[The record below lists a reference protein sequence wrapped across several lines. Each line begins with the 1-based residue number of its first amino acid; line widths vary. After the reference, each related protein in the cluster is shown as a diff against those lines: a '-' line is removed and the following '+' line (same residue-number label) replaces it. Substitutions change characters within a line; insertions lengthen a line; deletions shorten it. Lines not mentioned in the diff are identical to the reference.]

1 MRQILAEKT
10 REAIEQARENGEFV
24 SQEEPAD
31 LTVEVPRI
39 ASHGDWSTNAA
50 MVMAPIEKKPPR
62 ALAEILIG
70 HIKDPDGFFDRIEI
84 AGPGFINFHLTNK
97 WWHQVLLNINRL
109 GPDYGRVDLGRG
121 QKILVEFVS
130 TNPTGPLHVGH
141 ARGAALGDALSRVL
155 EMAGFEV
162 SREYYVNDT
171 GNQARTLG
179 RSVLYRYLEEF
190 GQAPEYTDNLYQGD
204 YIRDLASEV
213 KEKEGDRFLGLS
225 EDEAVEK
232 IYPWAIE
239 RVLEG
244 IREDLTE
251 FHITFDNWCSERGL
265 VEKGQTE
272 KTLDDLRSRGH
283 IYDKDGAV
291 WFRSSNFGD
300 DKDRPV
306 IKSNGDTTYM
316 TPDLV
321 YHRDK
326 FIRGYD
332 RLIDVLG
339 ADHHGYVPRL
349 KAGIEAMGFDR
360 DKLDVVLVQM
370 VNWLRAGKPVSMST
384 RSGQYVT
391 LKEVL
396 DEVGPD
402 AARFIFLTRRSDS
415 RLDFDFEL
423 AQSQSSENPVYYV
436 QYAHARIASVFRTAR
451 TEGIEIPGPADA
463 DLGRLVEEE
472 ELALMKHMATFP
484 DLIQGAALNLE
495 PHRLTHF
502 LTELA
507 GIFHPYYKR
516 HRFLS
521 DDLEL
526 SKARLFL
533 ADCIKQVLATG
544 LELLGISVPEVM

>member
-1 MRQILAEKT
+1 MRQILTGKI
-10 REAIEQARENGEFV
+10 REALERARENGEFV
-24 SQEEPAD
+24 SQEALAD

-50 MVMAPIEKKPPR
+50 MVLAPLEKKPPR
-62 ALAEILIG
+62 VLAEIIIG
-70 HIKDPDGFFDRIEI
+70 NLKDPEGFFDRIEI
-84 AGPGFINFHLTNK
+84 AGPGFINFNLTNK
-97 WWHQVLLNINRL
+97 WWHQVLLDIDRL
-109 GPDYGRVDLGRG
+109 GPDYGRLDLGRG
-121 QKILVEFVS
+121 QKVLVEFVS

-141 ARGAALGDALSRVL
+141 ARGAAVGDALARVL
-155 EMAGFEV
+155 DMAGFEI

-190 GQAPEYTDNLYQGD
+190 GRKVEYTDNLYQGD
-204 YIRDLASEV
+204 YIRNLAEEV
-213 KEKEGDRFLGLS
+213 KEGEGDRFLDLP
-225 EDEAVEK
+225 EDKAVEE
-232 IYPWAIE
+232 IYPRVIE
-239 RVLEG
+239 RILEG
-244 IREDLTE
+244 IREDLLA
-251 FHITFDNWCSERGL
+251 FHVTFDSWFSEKSLLER
-265 VEKGQTE
+265 GQTE
-272 KTLDDLRSRGH
+272 KTLDYLRARGH

-291 WFRSSNFGD
+291 WFRSSDFGD

-306 IKSNGDTTYM
+306 IKSNGDTTYLA
-316 TPDLV
+316 PDLV

-326 FIRGYD
+326 FNRGYD

-360 DKLDVVLVQM
+360 DKLDVILVQM

-384 RSGQYVT
+384 RAGQYVT
-391 LKEVL
+391 LREVL
-396 DEVGPD
+396 NEVGSD

-423 AQSQSSENPVYYV
+423 AKSQSSENPVYYV
-436 QYAHARIASVFRTAR
+436 QYAHARIASVFRMAEA
-451 TEGIEIPGPADA
+451 EGKGVPGPRET
-463 DLGRLVEEE
+463 DLTRLVQEE

-484 DLIQGAALNLE
+484 DLIQGTAVNLE

-502 LTELA
+502 LTDLA

-521 DDLEL
+521 DDIEL

-533 ADCIKQVLATG
+533 AGCVKQVLATG
-544 LELLGISVPEVM
+544 LQLLGINAPEVM

>member
-1 MRQILAEKT
+1 MRQILTGKIK
-10 REAIEQARENGEFV
+10 EAIERARENGEFV
-24 SQEEPAD
+24 SQEVPAD

-50 MVMAPIEKKPPR
+50 MVLAPIEKKPPR
-62 ALAEILIG
+62 VLAEIIIG
-70 HIKDPDGFFDRIEI
+70 NLKDPEGFFDRIEI
-84 AGPGFINFHLTNK
+84 AGSGFINFNLTSK
-97 WWHQVLLNINRL
+97 WWHQVLLDIDRL
-109 GPDYGRVDLGRG
+109 GPDYGRLDLGRG
-121 QKILVEFVS
+121 QKVLVEFVS

-155 EMAGFEV
+155 DMAGFEI

-190 GQAPEYTDNLYQGD
+190 GRKVEYTDNLYQGD
-204 YIRDLASEV
+204 YIRDLAEEV
-213 KEKEGDRFLGLS
+213 KEGEGDRFLDMP
-225 EDEAVEK
+225 ENKAVEE

-239 RVLEG
+239 RILEG
-244 IREDLTE
+244 IREDLLS
-251 FHITFDNWCSERGL
+251 FHIPFDSWFSEKSL
-265 VEKGQTE
+265 VERGQTE
-272 KTLDDLRSRGH
+272 KTLDYLRDRGH

-291 WFRSSNFGD
+291 WFRSSDFGD

-306 IKSNGDTTYM
+306 IKSNGETTYLA
-316 TPDLV
+316 PDLV

-326 FIRGYD
+326 FNRGYD

-384 RSGQYVT
+384 RAGQYVT

-396 DEVGPD
+396 SEVGSD

-423 AQSQSSENPVYYV
+423 AKSQSSENPVYYV
-436 QYAHARIASVFRTAR
+436 QYAHARIASVFRMAEA
-451 TEGIEIPGPADA
+451 EGKSVPGPQET
-463 DLGRLVEEE
+463 DLTRLVQEE

-484 DLIQGAALNLE
+484 DLIQGAAVSLE

-521 DDLEL
+521 DDIEL

-533 ADCIKQVLATG
+533 AGCVKQVLATG
-544 LELLGISVPEVM
+544 LQLLGINAPEVM